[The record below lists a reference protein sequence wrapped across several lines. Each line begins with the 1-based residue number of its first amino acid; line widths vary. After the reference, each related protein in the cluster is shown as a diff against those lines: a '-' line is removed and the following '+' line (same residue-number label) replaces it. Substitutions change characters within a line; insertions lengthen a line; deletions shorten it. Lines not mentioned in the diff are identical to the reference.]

1 MAAHSGPNAIHS
13 AVPTRKPAVS
23 QLSWLLLI
31 PIVGLA
37 LLALVPSAIRASDH
51 ADPMDLRDP
60 EANITGLFL
69 FPRGDQ
75 MVLVFNVRR
84 SLRKPKPYNLEPYE
98 YVINMDLTTPVTLDN
113 EADRIR
119 YGGTVVTPEK
129 IHADAAITVHLNND
143 ATLKSIAYRGLKNT
157 DRVRTFAGV
166 RDDPFIFPRFFKKNV
181 ISMVLSIPISAFPD
195 GQQNFILWGTTS
207 KDGKQIDHVGRSIR
221 TQLPRFEA
229 LNTLPPSEHV
239 KEVMQLMEKWDD
251 ISKFLKSFREWW
263 VRALAD
269 FLETT
274 LLIRPYDRMADV
286 MIYSNRFPPGFPNG
300 RRLEDDV
307 VLGVCQAGD
316 CLLVDLAAIEGAAWP
331 RQTVNDKEFLPD
343 FPYLAE
349 PWPDE
354 PEPPAPTKSIW
365 PYVALV
371 AIVVAIVGW
380 IAVEIVRR
388 LILWLLH
395 WWRRRAVPAT

>member
-1 MAAHSGPNAIHS
+1 MADHSDSKAIHS
-13 AVPTRKPAVS
+13 AVPTKMSAAR
-23 QLSWLLLI
+23 LLCVLI
-31 PIVGLA
+31 SLA
-37 LLALVPSAIRASDH
+37 LLALGPSAIRASDH
-51 ADPMDLRDP
+51 ADPMNLQDP

-84 SLRKPKPYNLEPYE
+84 ALRNPKPYNLEPYE
-98 YVINMDLTTPVTLDN
+98 YVINMDLTTPVTFEN
-113 EADRIR
+113 AADRAR

-143 ATLKSIAYRGLKNT
+143 ATLKSIAYRGLKDT
-157 DRVRTFAGV
+157 DRIRTFTGV

-181 ISMVLSIPISAFPD
+181 ISMVLSIPITAFPD
-195 GQQNFILWGTTS
+195 GQRDFILWGTTS
-207 KDGKQIDHVGRSIR
+207 KAGKQIDHVGRSIR

-239 KEVMQLMEKWDD
+239 QEVMRLMKKWDD
-251 ISKFLKSFREWW
+251 IYNFFNDFQEWW
-263 VRALAD
+263 SKAIAGLIEMVFKIRAFDAV
-269 FLETT
+269 
-274 LLIRPYDRMADV
+274 ADV
-286 MIYSNRFPPGFPNG
+286 MIYTNRFPPGFPNG
-300 RRLEDDV
+300 RQLPDDV

-316 CLLVDLAAIEGAAWP
+316 CLLVDLANAGGVFP

-354 PEPPAPTKSIW
+354 AEPPASTKSIY
-365 PYVALV
+365 PYIALV
-371 AIVVAIVGW
+371 VIVVAVLGW

-388 LILWLLH
+388 LFLWLWH
-395 WWRRRAVPAT
+395 WWRRRAAPAT